1 MQKRGKKVQKV
12 QIWTS
17 IKWKCK
23 FFCKEWKDSF
33 KERIIGTNRR
43 EEKSSTKPLLN
54 KLYYWWQLLIEE
66 RYPREENIKVKE
78 KISKKA
84 ETIKINTK
92 FTKE

>member
-43 EEKSSTKPLLN
+43 EEKSSTFCWTNYLTE
-54 KLYYWWQLLIEE
+54 EE

-78 KISKKA
+78 KISTKA

-92 FTKE
+92 FSKE